1 MFHSFLAWLEA
12 TSPAVAISESTWL
25 FPAIEVVHVLAI
37 TLVVGSISMVD
48 LRLLNLTVRD
58 KPAGELIEEV
68 LPWTWVSF
76 GVAVL
81 TGAMLFSSAA
91 TKYWG
96 TVPFRVKMLI
106 LTLAGINMLSFH
118 ASSTYRRISDWGRS
132 RETPRAAKI
141 AGGTSLALWIGVIAC
156 GRWIGFV

>member
-1 MFHSFLAWLEA
+1 VLNHFLAWLEA
-12 TSPAVAISESTWL
+12 TAPAAAISESSWL
-25 FPAIEVVHVLAI
+25 FPGIEVVHVLAI
-37 TLVVGSISMVD
+37 TLVVGSITMVD

-76 GVAVL
+76 GIAVL
-81 TGAMLFSSAA
+81 SGALLFSSSA

-106 LTLAGINMLSFH
+106 LTLAGLNMLAFH
-118 ASSTYRRISDWGRS
+118 ASPTYRRVGDWGRS
-132 RETPRAAKI
+132 RETPRVAKI
-141 AGGTSLALWIGVIAC
+141 AGGTSLVLWMGVIAC

>member
-1 MFHSFLAWLEA
+1 VFNSFLAWLEA
-12 TSPAVAISESTWL
+12 TAPAVAISESTWL
-25 FPAIEVVHVLAI
+25 FPGIEVVHVLAI

-58 KPAGELIEEV
+58 KPAADLIEEV

-96 TVPFRVKMLI
+96 TVPFRVK
-106 LTLAGINMLSFH
+106 MLSFH